1 MTYANHRVTEITE
14 NAQRSLHFD
23 RMHSGVVP
31 WVDANAFLRASSVPS
46 VSPWLAYV
54 ISRGCRYD

>member
-14 NAQRSLHFD
+14 NAQRFFIGHPKTNLC
-23 RMHSGVVP
+23 V
-31 WVDANAFLRASSVPS
+31 ASVFS

-54 ISRGCRYD
+54 INIR